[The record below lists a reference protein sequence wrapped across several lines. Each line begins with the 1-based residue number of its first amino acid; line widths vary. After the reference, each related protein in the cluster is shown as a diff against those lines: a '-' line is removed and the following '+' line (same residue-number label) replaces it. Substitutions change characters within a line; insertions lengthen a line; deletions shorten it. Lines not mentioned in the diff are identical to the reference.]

1 MQCDWHYIANFAMF
15 MAYQLAIDSGNTSVK
30 VYLAAD
36 GEIVG
41 CHPFACLADAETT
54 ANAHKNRIV
63 SLLNI
68 LIYCTL
74 IF

>member
-41 CHPFACLADAETT
+41 CHRFACLADAD
-54 ANAHKNRIV
+54 ID
-63 SLLNI
+63 SLCNCEKLLMLTI
-68 LIYCTL
+68 FLCLIRG
-74 IF
+74 